1 MDILF
6 KIFVPLNYLRIHH
19 PQKRRVDIYLPV
31 IFSSLTCVI
40 FYYLPKP
47 IILLG
52 ETGLISSLTG
62 FLQMLSG
69 FYITALAA
77 IATFPNKNIDEPTDG
92 VPLSLDGHVLTRR
105 QFLSYMFGFLAF
117 TSFILVLVCKI
128 ILGAESNI
136 IYLLSS
142 IPKECILWI
151 RLFILFVYLLAFNS
165 ILFTTLFGLYYLTEK
180 IHEQKAKFTSGIGE
194 AKKPKDHST

>member
-19 PQKRRVDIYLPV
+19 PQKRWVDRYLPV
-31 IFSSLTCVI
+31 MFSLLTCVV

-47 IILLG
+47 IFLLG

-92 VPLSLDGHVLTRR
+92 VPLSLEDYVLTRR

-128 ILGAESNI
+128 ILAAEPNI
-136 IYLLSS
+136 IYLLSG
-142 IPKECILWI
+142 IPKECAVWI
-151 RLFILFVYLLAFNS
+151 RLFMLFIYLLVFNS
-165 ILFTTLFGLYYLTEK
+165 ILFTTMFGLYYLTER
-180 IHEQKAKFTSGIGE
+180 IHQKKPEFTSEIGKG
-194 AKKPKDHST
+194 KKDT